1 MPHTKIARTGRYV
14 IFYLAFLGIFSA
26 LSPYVLPAAFYDQV
40 MVVLYGSQIA
50 TEMIPKQFEWPIQ
63 NMLHRLGGTLYMV
76 MGVLQFNKTFRA
88 RRPRVHRW
96 VGRAFILLSFSA
108 AISGGTMAYTHGMAG
123 TVELVPSIVFGALMI
138 LFTIRAY
145 LSARRREFAQHREWM
160 IRSFSIGL
168 GVATIRIF
176 YAVGIVATSLTPT
189 QLIGVT
195 FWSGW
200 LVTMAAGEWW
210 IHQTRPARQPD
221 VEAQPVS
228 PQGA

>member
-1 MPHTKIARTGRYV
+1 MSHTKIARMGRYV
-14 IFYLAFLGIFSA
+14 VFYLAFLGIFSA
-26 LSPYVLPAAFYDQV
+26 LSPYFLPKGFYDQI
-40 MVVLYGSQIA
+40 MVTLYGSQIA

-63 NMLHRLGGTLYMV
+63 NMLHRLGGNLYMV
-76 MGVLQFNKTFRA
+76 MGVLQFSKSFRA
-88 RRPRVHRW
+88 RRPQVHRW
-96 VGRAFILLSFSA
+96 VGRAFVLLSFAA

-123 TVELVPSIVFGALMI
+123 IVELVPSVVFGALMI
-138 LFTIRAY
+138 LATARAY
-145 LSARRREFAQHREWM
+145 VYARKREFALHREWM

-176 YAVGIVATSLTPT
+176 YGVGIATTSLTPE

-210 IHQTRPARQPD
+210 IRQTRPARRPD

-228 PQGA
+228 LRGA

>member
-1 MPHTKIARTGRYV
+1 MSHTKIGGMGRYV
-14 IFYLAFLGIFSA
+14 VFYLAFLGSFSA
-26 LSPYVLPAAFYDQV
+26 LSPYILPKALYDQV

-50 TEMIPKQFEWPIQ
+50 TEMIPKQFEWPVQ
-63 NMLHRLGGTLYMV
+63 NMIHRLGGTLYMV
-76 MGVLQFNKTFRA
+76 MGVLQFSKTFRA

-96 VGRAFILLSFSA
+96 MGRAFILLSFAA
-108 AISGGTMAYTHGMAG
+108 AISGVTMAYTHGMAG

-138 LFTIRAY
+138 FATARAY
-145 LSARRREFAQHREWM
+145 LYARARDLAQHREWM

-168 GVATIRIF
+168 GVATIRIL
-176 YAVGIVATSLTPT
+176 YGVGIATTSLTPT

-210 IHQTRPARQPD
+210 IRQTRPARRSDMQ
-221 VEAQPVS
+221 AQPV
-228 PQGA
+228 PLGG